1 MSSKRWESPIFRLK
15 GHLEAILTGAKYLV
29 TPRATVRYP
38 EEVIE
43 LPEGY
48 RGYIAYKKELC
59 ISCGLCAT
67 VCPANA
73 MKMYLEEAP
82 QAPEGGEGG
91 AKPKPKRHPGIN
103 YTRCIFCGF
112 CVDVCP
118 TGALEHVETHDVAYE
133 EFDSMIYPPPDFEA
147 GPPSSEFERPPS
159 RLRPKMDERRG
170 IAYEPAD

>member
-1 MSSKRWESPIFRLK
+1 MTDRRWSSPVFRLK
-15 GHLEAILTGAKYLV
+15 GHLDAILTGAKYLI

-48 RGYIAYKKELC
+48 RGFIEYKKDIC

-73 MKMYLEEAP
+73 MKMYVERAAEPGEEAP
-82 QAPEGGEGG
+82 AEEV
-91 AKPKPKRHPGIN
+91 KPKRYPGIN

-133 EFDSMIYPPPDFEA
+133 DFNSMIYPPGEFAA
-147 GPPSSEFERPPS
+147 GPPKPEFDTPPR
-159 RLRPKMDERRG
+159 RLRPTMDERRG